1 MFNLES
7 VADEIH
13 SLSPNDVRMMLSFE
27 VLKGLQ
33 SLPTQRHST
42 RSAFYANSSFVCFIE
57 SGLWQPNLYYSQ
69 FIEICGHL
77 FNLSVVVILDLLKE
91 ASILRKN
98 KVDSGSL
105 STETTGATD
114 SVDVV
119 LFLHGKLVVD
129 NKTDLLDI
137 DTSGKQVSGDKDS
150 DSTRSELLHHN
161 FSLLL
166 VHLTVHAGDDEVL
179 LSHAALEL
187 VDSALRVAIDDGLV
201 DVQV

>member
-42 RSAFYANSSFVCFIE
+42 RSAFNANSSFVCFIE

-119 LFLHGKLVVD
+119 LFLHGKLVID
-129 NKTDLLDI
+129 DKTDLLDV
-137 DTSGKQVSGDKDS
+137 DTSGEQVSGDKDS
-150 DSTRSELLHHN
+150 DSTGSELLHHD
-161 FSLLL
+161 FTLLL
-166 VHLTVHAGDDEVL
+166 VHFSVHAGNDEILFGHRALKLINSLFSVTINDSL
-179 LSHAALEL
+179 L
-187 VDSALRVAIDDGLV
+187 DI
-201 DVQV
+201 